1 MQNPYTVL
9 EIEKTASKEEIS
21 QAYRKLAKVWHPDKN
36 KAPEAGEKFK
46 EINDAHN
53 YLMDDTKRD
62 FLNRHGRRMDDEE
75 QAHAEAQNGNPF
87 AQGGFP
93 FGPGFPFGQG
103 GFSFGQSQG
112 FSFQMGPN
120 PEQIKEMKRKQLHIK
135 INIELSLE
143 QIYTGLQR
151 TLKYPRVRVV
161 KGVQKQEEGEV
172 EIDIKPGVH
181 SNSQIE
187 IKNKGHIIVEDD
199 SSELIGSIII
209 IISEKT
215 STIYERDLKKKE
227 NLIYK
232 HKLSF
237 VEALCG
243 FTLEI
248 PHPSGKT
255 LLVESNELING
266 LSQYKINNKGL
277 PVFNRGKTYGDIIFK
292 FEIVYPNE
300 ITEEQKEKLATL
312 FNYKNKECSKP
323 ETEIITGNL
332 ILSVDDETESEND
345 DNNVQQGQ
353 SVQCA
358 QS

>member
-1 MQNPYTVL
+1 MD
-9 EIEKTASKEEIS
+9 EKEVTLTYA
-21 QAYRKLAKVWHPDKN
+21 KLKDGTIVESPTFDVGETLDVVSEDGTKTPAPDGEHELALKDSEGNETLIKV
-36 KAPEAGEKFK
+36 
-46 EINDAHN
+46 I
-53 YLMDDTKRD
+53 TKD
-62 FLNRHGRRMDDEE
+62 GKI
-75 QAHAEAQNGNPF
+75 AERENV
-87 AQGGFP
+87 
-93 FGPGFPFGQG
+93 
-103 GFSFGQSQG
+103 
-112 FSFQMGPN
+112 
-120 PEQIKEMKRKQLHIK
+120 
-135 INIELSLE
+135 EL
-143 QIYTGLQR
+143 
-151 TLKYPRVRVV
+151 
-161 KGVQKQEEGEV
+161 EGEV

-199 SSELIGSIII
+199 ASELIGSIII
-209 IISEKT
+209 IISESV
-215 STIYERDLKKKE
+215 STIFERDTKKNE

-232 HKLSF
+232 HKLTF

-332 ILSVDDETESEND
+332 ILSLDDDTESEND
-345 DNNVQQGQ
+345 DNVQQGQ
-353 SVQCA
+353 GVQCA

>member
-1 MQNPYTVL
+1 MENPYKIL
-9 EIEKTASKEEIS
+9 EINKNASKEEITK
-21 QAYRKLAKVWHPDKN
+21 AYHKLAKIWHPDKN

-46 EINDAHN
+46 QINEAHN
-53 YLMDDTKRD
+53 YLIDDAKRD
-62 FLNRHGRRMDDEE
+62 FLNKHGRRMDDEDH
-75 QAHAEAQNGNPF
+75 AHADAQN
-87 AQGGFP
+87 GFP
-93 FGPGFPFGQG
+93 FGPGFPFAQG
-103 GFSFGQSQG
+103 GFNFMN
-112 FSFQMGPN
+112 FQMGPN

-135 INIELSLE
+135 MNIELTLE
-143 QIYTGLQR
+143 QIYTGIKR
-151 TLKYPRVRVV
+151 IIKYPRVRLNN
-161 KGVQKQEEGEV
+161 GIQKQEESEV

-187 IKNKGHIIVEDD
+187 IKNKGHIIIEENG
-199 SSELIGSIII
+199 SELIGSIII
-209 IISEKT
+209 IISETKHKV
-215 STIYERDLKKKE
+215 YERDEKKKE

-232 HKLSF
+232 HKITF
-237 VEALCG
+237 IETLCG

-255 LLVESNELING
+255 LFFESNEIING
-266 LSQYKINNKGL
+266 VSQYKINNKGL

-312 FNYKNKECSKP
+312 FNYKHKECSKP
-323 ETEIITGNL
+323 ETEVITGNL
-332 ILSVDDETESEND
+332 ILYEDTNDSDHEENIQ
-345 DNNVQQGQ
+345 NGQ

>member
-1 MQNPYTVL
+1 MQDPYKILKINNSST
-9 EIEKTASKEEIS
+9 KEEITK
-21 QAYRKLAKVWHPDKN
+21 AYHKLAKVWHPDKN
-36 KAPEAGEKFK
+36 KTPEANEKFK

-53 YLMDDTKRD
+53 YLIDDAKRE
-62 FLNRHGRRMDDEE
+62 FLNKHGRRMDDEE
-75 QAHAEAQNGNPF
+75 QAHTEAQNGNPF
-87 AQGGFP
+87 GAGFP

-103 GFSFGQSQG
+103 QG

-120 PEQIKEMKRKQLHIK
+120 PEQIKEMKKKQLHIK

-143 QIYTGLQR
+143 QIYTGLKR

-209 IISEKT
+209 ILSEKV
-215 STIYERDLKKKE
+215 STIYERDTKKNE

-255 LLVESNELING
+255 LFVESNESING
-266 LSQYKINNKGL
+266 LSQYKIINKGL
-277 PVFNRGKTYGDIIFK
+277 PVFDRGKTFGDIIFK

-312 FNYKNKECSKP
+312 FNHKNKECSKL

-332 ILSVDDETESEND
+332 ILSVDDESESEND
-345 DNNVQQGQ
+345 DNVQQGQ
-353 SVQCA
+353 GVQCA